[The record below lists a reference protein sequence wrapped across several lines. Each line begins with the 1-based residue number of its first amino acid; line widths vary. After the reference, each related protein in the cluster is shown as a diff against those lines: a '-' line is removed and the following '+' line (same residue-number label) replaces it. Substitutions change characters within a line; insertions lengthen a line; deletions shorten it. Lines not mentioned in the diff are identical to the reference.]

1 MSGHVTR
8 RMRSTGAWFTVAA
21 LGLLSAACGIRADE
35 QPRDVQAAE
44 RPTVPTTAPD
54 GSAQPGSGSIVF
66 LLGPPGESAL
76 APLVGV
82 GRPDAPEPAALVAL
96 LLEGPT
102 ETERSSA
109 GLRTAVPAGTTLLD
123 ASLDSQGTLTVD
135 LSADFL
141 SSAGDVL
148 LDAVA
153 QIVFT
158 ATRAD
163 NVRRVRLLIEGEP
176 QDWPTS
182 SGTTT
187 RDPLSIYDFV
197 ERTVEYA
204 AQT

>member
-1 MSGHVTR
+1 MMRRRTVGVFAFLAPLVVAVT
-8 RMRSTGAWFTVAA
+8 G
-21 LGLLSAACGIRADE
+21 ACGISADD
-35 QPRDVQAAE
+35 QPRNVLPAE
-44 RPTVPTTAPD
+44 RPTVPTTAPA

-66 LLGPPGESAL
+66 FLGLPGESAV

-82 GRPDAPEPAALVAL
+82 GRPDTSEPSSLVSL

-102 ETERSSA
+102 ETERSQS
-109 GLRTAVPAGTTLLD
+109 GLRTAVPAGTALIN
-123 ASLDSQGTLTVD
+123 ASLDTQGTLTVD

-158 ATRAD
+158 ATRAE

-187 RDPLSIYDFV
+187 RDPLSIYDFL
-197 ERTVEYA
+197 ERTVEYTTNRA
-204 AQT
+204 G